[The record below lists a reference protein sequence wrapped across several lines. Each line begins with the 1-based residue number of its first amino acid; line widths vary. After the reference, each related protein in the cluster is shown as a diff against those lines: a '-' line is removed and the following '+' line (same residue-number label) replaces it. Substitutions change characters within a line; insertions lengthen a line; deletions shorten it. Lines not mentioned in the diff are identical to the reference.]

1 MSQVLEGHCSCW
13 MYRNH
18 WTKVCCHINPILA
31 AYDVLSSHYLNNF
44 FLCVVNIWN
53 QIFIKVRYIWHQNLL
68 SNHWLF
74 IKKGVLET
82 LNFKISQKLWLTD
95 SNGNITM
102 ILEDNPSI
110 QNVKK
115 KNEVFYK
122 NSGYFEDA
130 IDLMQKLYTR
140 MKKRMNR
147 QRRNRS
153 CMNTSRMPRQHTT
166 LRW

>member
-1 MSQVLEGHCSCW
+1 
-13 MYRNH
+13 
-18 WTKVCCHINPILA
+18 
-31 AYDVLSSHYLNNF
+31 
-44 FLCVVNIWN
+44 
-53 QIFIKVRYIWHQNLL
+53 
-68 SNHWLF
+68 
-74 IKKGVLET
+74 
-82 LNFKISQKLWLTD
+82 
-95 SNGNITM
+95 M
-102 ILEDNPSI
+102 ILEDYPSI

-153 CMNTSRMPRQHTT
+153 CMNTSRMPRQHMM
-166 LRW
+166 LR